1 MALET
6 TILLLI
12 LAGVLFL
19 LIRHGRRT
27 PAAVRG
33 HARPAPR
40 RHGRRTK
47 LD

>member
-27 PAAVRG
+27 PAVRG
-33 HARPAPR
+33 QAHPAPR
-40 RHGRRTK
+40 RRSRRTK
-47 LD
+47 FD

>member
-33 HARPAPR
+33 QVHPRPR
-40 RHGRRTK
+40 RRSRRTRF
-47 LD
+47 D

>member
-6 TILLLI
+6 TMPLLI

-19 LIRHGRRT
+19 LLRHGRRT

-33 HARPAPR
+33 HARPC
-40 RHGRRTK
+40 RHARRTK